1 MKEEG
6 ERRKDELR
14 LSKTAMIE
22 VETEPQGRPMQLT
35 TEKPSTSTIRA
46 RFNYIVDT
54 GVPPVRY
61 IDWPEMEHKAI
72 PPQYRQHE
80 MTVRNGRPLRGTFS
94 LDVHGFVFADHPT
107 RVKDFTDEA
116 ERARVYDPE
125 VQALVKKHSGAS
137 AVLVFDHTIRIGDEE
152 MQKAT
157 GARPTVKS
165 VHNDY
170 TEASA
175 PRRLREI
182 VGDAEAERRF
192 GKRWAIIQVWRP
204 IRGKVL
210 IDPLAICD
218 GRSIPQQGFIR
229 VERRYKYRT
238 GEVYHI
244 AHNPAHEWYYFPQMT
259 RDEALVFKVFDSDA
273 GKPSRFTAHSAFDD
287 PGTPAGAPPRESIET
302 RTFAFF
308 D

>member
-1 MKEEG
+1 
-6 ERRKDELR
+6 
-14 LSKTAMIE
+14 
-22 VETEPQGRPMQLT
+22 MQLVAEQST
-35 TEKPSTSTIRA
+35 TDTIRA
-46 RFNYIVDT
+46 KFNYIVDT

-61 IDWPEMEHKAI
+61 IDWPEMAHKAI
-72 PPQYRQHE
+72 PPQYREYE
-80 MTVRNGRPLRGTFS
+80 MTVRNGRPLRDTF
-94 LDVHGFVFADHPT
+94 DFNTHGFVFVEHRTQVRA
-107 RVKDFTDEA
+107 FTDEA
-116 ERARVYDPE
+116 ERKRVYDPE
-125 VQALVKKHSGAS
+125 VQALIKKHSGAS
-137 AVLVFDHTIRIGDEE
+137 DVIVFDHTIRISDED
-152 MQKAT
+152 MQKAVD
-157 GARPTVKS
+157 ARPTVKS

-182 VGDAEAERRF
+182 VGDEEAERRF
-192 GKRWAIIQVWRP
+192 KKRWAIVQVWRP

-210 IDPLAICD
+210 IDPLGICD
-218 GRSIPQQGFIR
+218 GRTIPQQGFIR

-244 AHNPAHEWYYFPQMT
+244 AHNPAHEWFYFPQME

-273 GKPSRFTAHSAFDD
+273 TKPSRFTAHSAFDD
-287 PGTPAGAPPRESIET
+287 PATPADAPPRESIET

>member
-1 MKEEG
+1 
-6 ERRKDELR
+6 
-14 LSKTAMIE
+14 
-22 VETEPQGRPMQLT
+22 MQLT
-35 TEKPSTSTIRA
+35 AEKLSTAAIRA
-46 RFNYIVDT
+46 DFNYIVDT

-72 PPQYRQHE
+72 PPQYEQHE
-80 MTVRNGRPLRGTFS
+80 MTVRNGRPLRHTFK
-94 LDVHGFVFADHPT
+94 LDTHGFVFVDHHT
-107 RVKDFTDEA
+107 QVKDFTDEA
-116 ERARVYDPE
+116 ERARVYDLE
-125 VQALVKKHSGAS
+125 VQALIKKHSGAS
-137 AVLVFDHTIRIGDEE
+137 EVLVFDHTIRVGDEQV
-152 MQKAT
+152 QKALD
-157 GARPTVKS
+157 ARPPVKG

-170 TEASA
+170 TETSA

-182 VGDAEAERRF
+182 VGDAQAERRF
-192 GKRWAIIQVWRP
+192 SKRWAIIQVWRP

-210 IDPLAICD
+210 IDPLGICD

-244 AHNPAHEWYYFPQMT
+244 AHNPAHRWFYFPQMT
-259 RDEALVFKVFDSDA
+259 RDEALVFKVFDSDT

-287 PGTPAGAPPRESIET
+287 PATPPNAPPRESIET

>member
-1 MKEEG
+1 
-6 ERRKDELR
+6 
-14 LSKTAMIE
+14 MIE
-22 VETEPQGRPMQLT
+22 AETLLRERPMQIT
-35 TEKPSTSTIRA
+35 AEKPATETLRA
-46 RFNYIVDT
+46 SFNYVVDT

-80 MTVRNGRPLRGTFS
+80 MTVRNGRPLRDTFK

-107 RVKDFTDEA
+107 RVRDFTDEA

-125 VQALVKKHSGAS
+125 VRALVRKHSGA
-137 AVLVFDHTIRIGDEE
+137 AGVVVFDHTIRVSDEE
-152 MQKAT
+152 LQKT
-157 GARPTVKS
+157 MNVRPTVKG

-192 GKRWAIIQVWRP
+192 KKRWAIIQVWRP

-210 IDPLAICD
+210 IDPLGICD
-218 GRSIPQQGFIR
+218 GRSIPQKGFIR
-229 VERRYKYRT
+229 VERRYKDRT

-244 AHNPAHEWYYFPQMT
+244 AHNPAHEWYYFPQME
-259 RDEALVFKVFDSDA
+259 RDEALVFKVFDADA

-287 PGTPAGAPPRESIET
+287 PATPAGAPPRESIET

>member
-1 MKEEG
+1 
-6 ERRKDELR
+6 
-14 LSKTAMIE
+14 
-22 VETEPQGRPMQLT
+22 MQLVAEQST
-35 TEKPSTSTIRA
+35 TDTIRA

-61 IDWPEMEHKAI
+61 IDWPEMEHQAV
-72 PPQYRQHE
+72 PPQYRQYE
-80 MTVRNGRPLRGTFS
+80 MVVRNGRPLRETFR
-94 LDVHGFVFADHPT
+94 LDIHGFAFVDHAT
-107 RVKDFTDEA
+107 QVRKFTDEA
-116 ERARVYDPE
+116 ERARVYDLE
-125 VQALVKKHSGAS
+125 VQALIKKHSGA
-137 AVLVFDHTIRIGDEE
+137 AEVVVFDHTIRTSDEE
-152 MQKAT
+152 TQKSSNM
-157 GARPTVKS
+157 RPTVKS

-170 TEASA
+170 TETSA

-192 GKRWAIIQVWRP
+192 KKRWAIIQLWRP

-244 AHNPAHEWYYFPQMT
+244 AHNPAHEWYYFPRME

-273 GKPSRFTAHSAFDD
+273 TKLSRFTAHSAFDD
-287 PGTPAGAPPRESIET
+287 PDTPAGAPPRESIET